1 MWSSKEVIRVIIE
14 AGSGFAAVMFAVDK
28 FMSAA
33 HSDQRAKDGD
43 CRIAHTGTR
52 LMELPKYSGKRVQ
65 APACTD
71 QEVRVNAAP
80 FRIGDLNHDPY
91 LARGQPQHEADC

>member
-43 CRIAHTGTR
+43 CRIAHTG
-52 LMELPKYSGKRVQ
+52 MHCGAPKI
-65 APACTD
+65 
-71 QEVRVNAAP
+71 
-80 FRIGDLNHDPY
+80 FW
-91 LARGQPQHEADC
+91 EASTSPGLY